1 MSKDEQTAREQA
13 VAAKYETAHDLARKL
28 LQLPDHRIVVTSAV
42 FDMPGCFHALPVI
55 LTLFMGTDGTP
66 RFKASPAYMGE
77 RARTRAFF
85 EIVANI
91 TPLYAIVNEIWVS
104 EYKGREI
111 PENAPPP
118 SEDPQRTEAVA
129 VTLVL
134 RGKTIYQDRL
144 RYTRKDGINTVGKW
158 ESADDPNFIG
168 IHAVP
173 EGSVF
178 PPSP

>member
-1 MSKDEQTAREQA
+1 MAAFNVKEFEQFQ
-13 VAAKYETAHDLARKL
+13 KL
-28 LQLPDHRIVVTSAV
+28 LLAQAKSGAEDILRQNREV
-42 FDMPGCFHALPVI
+42 LPVI